1 MMFFKRNAPTVV
13 DYDKTKSELL
23 RLGWLVEIYDVE
35 TNKSIYD
42 ITDLGYQYY
51 FAICMSVD
59 QTHLFGGPTLTEGQ
73 TSAYIDDTI
82 DLVEEGFIIDGIDC
96 KKLTPKAAEYVYV
109 LTDSHGKDAT
119 TKIKLNKKNNK
130 NQMTDRNQKTN
141 WWVKA
146 GTGFAQFMKGMQS
159 MSKAAQEYDKNETTA
174 TQNAWGKNKK
184 SSSRKKISSIKRKAR
199 YNKRKSNIKK
209 KRKKHTDTTESE
221 FSGGFDFTGI
231 GDKMMK

>member
-1 MMFFKRNAPTVV
+1 MMFFKRNAPTIV

-51 FAICMSVD
+51 FAICMSVNH
-59 QTHLFGGPTLTEGQ
+59 THLFGGPTLTEGQ

-119 TKIKLNKKNNK
+119 TI
-130 NQMTDRNQKTN
+130 NQT
-141 WWVKA
+141 
-146 GTGFAQFMKGMQS
+146 
-159 MSKAAQEYDKNETTA
+159 
-174 TQNAWGKNKK
+174 
-184 SSSRKKISSIKRKAR
+184 
-199 YNKRKSNIKK
+199 
-209 KRKKHTDTTESE
+209 
-221 FSGGFDFTGI
+221 
-231 GDKMMK
+231 